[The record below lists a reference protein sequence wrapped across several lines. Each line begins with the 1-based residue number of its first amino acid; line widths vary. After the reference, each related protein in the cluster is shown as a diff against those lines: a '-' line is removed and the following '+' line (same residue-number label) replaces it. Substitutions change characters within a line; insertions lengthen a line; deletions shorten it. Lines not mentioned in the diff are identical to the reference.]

1 MRTFTA
7 TIVGLLLSLT
17 LSPAFAEAGATG
29 GPTASPP
36 GASAYFVDL
45 KDGATIGPTT
55 TIHFGLHGMGVAPAG
70 SDKAN
75 SGHHHLLIDTDLPPL
90 DQPIPN
96 DENHIHFGAGQTE
109 VDLTLTPGPH
119 TLQLLLGDKDH
130 IPHSPPV
137 MSPPIHV
144 NVAASGAPSP
154 PGAAAYFVDLK
165 DGATIGPTT
174 TIHFGL
180 HGMGVAP
187 AGSDKANSGHHHLL
201 IDTDLPPL
209 DQPIP
214 NDENHMHF
222 GAGQTEVDLT
232 LTPGPHTLQ
241 LLLGDKNH
249 VPHSPPVMSPRIH
262 VDVAAAA
269 PAPPPA
275 ATDAPSS
282 AGGAGPVEQTPAK
295 TSPPGAPPA
304 ATGAPSSAR
313 HTSPPGAKE
322 YIVSPADGDYVPKTF
337 TIRFGLVNMG
347 LAPAGVE
354 KANFG
359 HHHLLI
365 DAPLP
370 ALDQPIPNDENH
382 LHFGAGQTEATIT
395 LTPGRH
401 TLQLLLGDAQHVPH
415 DPPVYSQPITVFV
428 PTYWWTVPP

>member
-1 MRTFTA
+1 
-7 TIVGLLLSLT
+7 LLASLAI
-17 LSPAFAEAGATG
+17 SSAFGQKAATG
-29 GPTASPP
+29 GPT
-36 GASAYFVDL
+36 
-45 KDGATIGPTT
+45 
-55 TIHFGLHGMGVAPAG
+55 
-70 SDKAN
+70 
-75 SGHHHLLIDTDLPPL
+75 
-90 DQPIPN
+90 
-96 DENHIHFGAGQTE
+96 
-109 VDLTLTPGPH
+109 
-119 TLQLLLGDKDH
+119 
-130 IPHSPPV
+130 
-137 MSPPIHV
+137 
-144 NVAASGAPSP
+144 PSP
-154 PGAAAYFVDLK
+154 PGAQAYFVDLK

-249 VPHSPPVMSPRIH
+249 VPQSPPVMSPRIH
-262 VDVAAAA
+262 VTVAAVT

-275 ATDAPSS
+275 A
-282 AGGAGPVEQTPAK
+282 
-295 TSPPGAPPA
+295 A
-304 ATGAPSSAR
+304 AAPSSAR
-313 HTSPPGAKE
+313 HTSPPGARV
-322 YIVSPADGDYVPKTF
+322 YIVSPADGDYIPKTV
-337 TIRFGLVNMG
+337 TVRFGLVNMG
-347 LAPAGVE
+347 VAPAGVE
-354 KANFG
+354 KANSG

-365 DAPLP
+365 DTPLP
-370 ALDQPIPNDENH
+370 PLDQPIPNDENH

-415 DPPVYSQPITVFV
+415 DPPVYSKPITVIV
-428 PTYWWTVPP
+428 GVRPVVRKPHRPYQRPRPSPPPPPPWSRLPPPRYH

>member
-7 TIVGLLLSLT
+7 TIVGLLLSLA
-17 LSPAFAEAGATG
+17 LSTAFAQTAATG
-29 GPTASPP
+29 GPTPSPP

-55 TIHFGLHGMGVAPAG
+55 TV
-70 SDKAN
+70 
-75 SGHHHLLIDTDLPPL
+75 
-90 DQPIPN
+90 
-96 DENHIHFGAGQTE
+96 
-109 VDLTLTPGPH
+109 
-119 TLQLLLGDKDH
+119 
-130 IPHSPPV
+130 
-137 MSPPIHV
+137 
-144 NVAASGAPSP
+144 
-154 PGAAAYFVDLK
+154 
-165 DGATIGPTT
+165 
-174 TIHFGL
+174 HFGL

-249 VPHSPPVMSPRIH
+249 IPHSPPVMSPRIH
-262 VDVAAAA
+262 VTVAAVA

-275 ATDAPSS
+275 AAVAPS
-282 AGGAGPVEQTPAK
+282 
-295 TSPPGAPPA
+295 PG
-304 ATGAPSSAR
+304 R
-313 HTSPPGAKE
+313 HTSPPGARV
-322 YIVSPADGDYVPKTF
+322 YIVSPADGDYIPKTV

-415 DPPVYSQPITVFV
+415 DPPGYSQPITVFV

>member
-1 MRTFTA
+1 MYGHIVGGGDIPVRTFAA
-7 TIVGLLLSLT
+7 TIFGLRLSLA
-17 LSPAFAEAGATG
+17 LSTAFAQTAATG
-29 GPTASPP
+29 GPT
-36 GASAYFVDL
+36 
-45 KDGATIGPTT
+45 
-55 TIHFGLHGMGVAPAG
+55 
-70 SDKAN
+70 
-75 SGHHHLLIDTDLPPL
+75 
-90 DQPIPN
+90 
-96 DENHIHFGAGQTE
+96 
-109 VDLTLTPGPH
+109 
-119 TLQLLLGDKDH
+119 
-130 IPHSPPV
+130 
-137 MSPPIHV
+137 
-144 NVAASGAPSP
+144 PSP

-209 DQPIP
+209 YQPIP

-249 VPHSPPVMSPRIH
+249 IPHSPPVISPRVH
-262 VDVAAAA
+262 VNVAAAGE
-269 PAPPPA
+269 PSPPA
-275 ATDAPSS
+275 ATGAPSP
-282 AGGAGPVEQTPAK
+282 ARQTA
-295 TSPPGAPPA
+295 SPGAPPA

-313 HTSPPGAKE
+313 HTSPPGARE
-322 YIVSPADGDYVPKTF
+322 YIVSPADGDYVPKTV

-354 KANFG
+354 KVNFC

-365 DAPLP
+365 DTPLP

-415 DPPVYSQPITVFV
+415 DPPVYSKPITVIV
-428 PTYWWTVPP
+428 GVRPVVHKPHRLYQRPRLSPRMPPPSSRLPPPR

>member
-137 MSPPIHV
+137 MSPLIHV

-249 VPHSPPVMSPRIH
+249 LPHSPPVMSPRIH
-262 VDVAAAA
+262 VTSPRWLRPRRRPPPVRPRR
-269 PAPPPA
+269 PAVRDQLNKLLRKLRRPARRLPPPA
-275 ATDAPSS
+275 RPRRLDTLRRPAPESISFRRPMGITSRRRLRSDSASS
-282 AGGAGPVEQTPAK
+282 IWASRPLGSKRQ
-295 TSPPGAPPA
+295 
-304 ATGAPSSAR
+304 
-313 HTSPPGAKE
+313 
-322 YIVSPADGDYVPKTF
+322 I
-337 TIRFGLVNMG
+337 
-347 LAPAGVE
+347 LAIII
-354 KANFG
+354 F
-359 HHHLLI
+359 
-365 DAPLP
+365 
-370 ALDQPIPNDENH
+370 
-382 LHFGAGQTEATIT
+382 
-395 LTPGRH
+395 
-401 TLQLLLGDAQHVPH
+401 
-415 DPPVYSQPITVFV
+415 
-428 PTYWWTVPP
+428 